1 MEKLLTVQILKTT
14 AAEKS
19 ASAPTNKS
27 VSLTVDQSAIWVS
40 LGGGGGSHLC
50 IILVLLLYLTR
61 AWPAHKTLTVFLLCP
76 LGITTVLTMTT
87 LSTVAR
93 NSLPRVSYVTALDL
107 FVTVCFLF
115 VFAAMIEYAM
125 LNYYSYSIR
134 RPPPKT
140 RRMVRA
146 SPLCYSWV
154 RSLWSPPGGWQQYQF
169 QSISSSHA
177 WMFKCICIPFLLSAF
192 SLWYISKGSL
202 SIWFVAEFPSKC
214 KATILQAMIPV
225 YICLY
230 IDLTAPH
237 IFSCDSAYSSVAIN
251 RHLMVPEWVKTQV
264 CI

>member
-1 MEKLLTVQILKTT
+1 MEKLLTVQIIKTT

-27 VSLTVDQSAIWVS
+27 VSLTVDQSASWVS
-40 LGGGGGSHLC
+40 WGGGCFNIC
-50 IILVLLLYLTR
+50 IFLVLLLCLTR
-61 AWPAHKTLTVFLLCP
+61 AWPAPKTLTVFLLCS

-146 SPLCYSWV
+146 SPLWYSWTG
-154 RSLWSPPGGWQQYQF
+154 SLWSPPGGWQQYQ
-169 QSISSSHA
+169 
-177 WMFKCICIPFLLSAF
+177 
-192 SLWYISKGSL
+192 
-202 SIWFVAEFPSKC
+202 
-214 KATILQAMIPV
+214 
-225 YICLY
+225 
-230 IDLTAPH
+230 
-237 IFSCDSAYSSVAIN
+237 SVSTN
-251 RHLMVPEWVKTQV
+251 
-264 CI
+264 